1 MINSSF
7 NTLVLA
13 GCLTLASFNGACAAA
28 AAPAIIVGSQQQ
40 GMHQWKALDGKLILI
55 NGTYQDSTT
64 YKRSVSFY
72 FESKA
77 GVEWL
82 HVPVVDSP
90 TEQALTWF
98 SISHGEQT
106 VADAAVVA
114 RADGVQLVIAET
126 RPGARAPISVR
137 WYQLAEAGDDNPDGP
152 AYAFKKMS
160 ATSYPANAKLTVEQV
175 LKKEV
180 SASRRNRI
188 AVSLVDIR
196 GRMGC

>member
-1 MINSSF
+1 VINSF
-7 NTLVLA
+7 FRPLILA
-13 GCLTLASFNGACAAA
+13 GCLALASCGGACAAPA
-28 AAPAIIVGSQQQ
+28 AAVVGSQQQ

-55 NGTYQDSTT
+55 NGTYQDTSS
-64 YKRSVSFY
+64 YKRSLTFY

-77 GVEWL
+77 GPEWL

-90 TEQALTWF
+90 TGQTLTWF
-98 SISHGEQT
+98 SVSQGEQT

-126 RPGARAPISVR
+126 RPGARTPITVR

-160 ATSYPANAKLTVEQV
+160 ATSYPASAKLTIEQV

-180 SASRRNRI
+180 SARSKK
-188 AVSLVDIR
+188 
-196 GRMGC
+196 